1 MFTGLLTVAVLL
13 PIVAAVLILLFG
25 RDARTVRIF
34 AVAVSVVEFLLTL
47 FVFLNYDT
55 SEGADQFQMVDRVV
69 DWIPIESFE
78 VQYYLAV
85 DGLSAPLVMLT
96 GLLGMVAIFASWTI
110 GQQRREQGE
119 EPREREYFM
128 WLLALQGAVVGV
140 FTSLDFLLFFVFWEL
155 ELIPMFFLISVW
167 GSGRREYSAMK
178 FLIFTIL
185 GSAFMLVGILV
196 LYFSTGSFDMTELP
210 ALVRQAGTGLPA
222 LAVFLLLFVAFA
234 VKLPVWPLHTWL
246 PDAHTDAPTAAS
258 VMLAGVLLKM
268 GAYGMFRLGAIL
280 PDVLRDVSWA
290 LAALGV
296 INILYGASVVLRQ
309 TDMKRL
315 IAFSS
320 ISHMGFILLGLA
332 SAVGV
337 AGSVSPIGLTGAS
350 LQMFTHGVITG
361 MLFLLVGYVYERAHT
376 RHIPD
381 LGGLVGRMP
390 VLGAALLVAGLASLG
405 LPSTAGFVSEIHVFL
420 GTFPVWSWMT
430 ALGAFG
436 VVLTA
441 GYILWMIQRV
451 MLGPLNPR
459 FADLKDATPLE
470 LVPIAALIIAIMVVG
485 IFPSTLTDVFS
496 TGITPIVES
505 LQMDLTL
512 SRN

>member
-1 MFTGLLTVAVLL
+1 MFTGWLTLAVLL
-13 PIVAAVLILLFG
+13 PIGAAAVIALFG

-34 AVAVSVVEFLLTL
+34 AAAVSVVVFLLTL
-47 FVFLNYDT
+47 FIFLNYDT
-55 SEGADQFQMVDRVV
+55 SDGAAQYQMVDRVA

-78 VQYYLAV
+78 VQYFLAV

-96 GLLGMVAIFASWTI
+96 GLLGMVAVFASWSI
-110 GQQRREQGE
+110 EHRV
-119 EPREREYFM
+119 REYFV

-155 ELIPMFFLISVW
+155 ELIPMFFLISIW

-196 LYFSTGSFDMTELP
+196 LYFATGSFDMTEMP

-222 LAVFLLLFVAFA
+222 VVVFLLLFVAFA

-268 GAYGMFRLGAIL
+268 GAYGMFRLGGIL
-280 PDVLRDVSWA
+280 PDVLRDLSWA

-296 INILYGASVVLRQ
+296 INILYGAAVVLRQ

-320 ISHMGFILLGLA
+320 ISHMGFVLLGLA

-337 AGSVSPIGLTGAS
+337 AGQVSPVGLTGAS
-350 LQMFTHGVITG
+350 LQMFTHGAITG
-361 MLFLLVGYVYERAHT
+361 LLFLLVGYVYERAHT

-381 LGGLVGRMP
+381 LGGLAGRMP
-390 VLGAALLVAGLASLG
+390 ILGAALLVAGLASLG

-420 GTFPVWSWMT
+420 GTFPVWGWMT

-441 GYILWMIQRV
+441 GYILWMVQRV

-459 FADLKDATPLE
+459 FAELRDATPLE

-485 IFPSTLTDVFS
+485 IFPGTITDVFA
-496 TGITPIVES
+496 TGVEPIVES

>member
-1 MFTGLLTVAVLL
+1 MFL
-13 PIVAAVLILLFG
+13 PIGAAAFIALIG

-34 AVAVSVVEFLLTL
+34 AAVVVVVEFLLTL
-47 FVFLNYDT
+47 FIFLAYDT
-55 SEGADQFQMVDRVV
+55 SDGAAQYQMVDRVA
-69 DWIPIESFE
+69 DWIPIESFQ
-78 VQYYLAV
+78 VQYFLAV

-96 GLLGMVAIFASWTI
+96 GLLGLVAVFASWSI
-110 GQQRREQGE
+110 QERV
-119 EPREREYFM
+119 REYFV

-155 ELIPMFFLISVW
+155 ELIPMFFLISIW

-196 LYFSTGSFDMTELP
+196 LYFATGSFDMTEMP

-222 LAVFLLLFVAFA
+222 LLVFLLLFVAFA

-268 GAYGMFRLGAIL
+268 GAYGMFRLGGIL

-296 INILYGASVVLRQ
+296 INILYGAAVVLRQ

-320 ISHMGFILLGLA
+320 ISHMGFVLLGLA

-337 AGSVSPIGLTGAS
+337 AGQVSSIGLTGAS
-350 LQMFTHGVITG
+350 LQMFTHGAITG
-361 MLFLLVGYVYERAHT
+361 LLFLLVGYVYERAHT

-381 LGGLVGRMP
+381 LGGLAGRMP
-390 VLGAALLVAGLASLG
+390 ILGAALLVAGLASLG
-405 LPSTAGFVSEIHVFL
+405 LPSTAGFVSEIHVFI
-420 GTFPVWSWMT
+420 GTFPVWGWMT

-441 GYILWMIQRV
+441 GYILWMVQRV

-459 FADLKDATPLE
+459 FADLRDATPLE
-470 LVPIAALIIAIMVVG
+470 LVPIAALIIAIMAVG
-485 IFPSTLTDVFS
+485 IFPGTITDVFA
-496 TGITPIVES
+496 TGVKPIVES
-505 LQMDLTL
+505 LQTDLVL
-512 SRN
+512 SKIN

>member
-1 MFTGLLTVAVLL
+1 MFTGWLTLAVFL
-13 PIVAAVLILLFG
+13 PIGAAAFIALAG

-34 AVAVSVVEFLLTL
+34 AAVVSVVEFLLTL
-47 FVFLNYDT
+47 FIFLAYDT
-55 SEGADQFQMVDRVV
+55 SEGAAQYQMVDRVA

-78 VQYYLAV
+78 VQYFLAV

-96 GLLGMVAIFASWTI
+96 GLLGMVAVFASWSI
-110 GQQRREQGE
+110 QERV
-119 EPREREYFM
+119 REYFV

-155 ELIPMFFLISVW
+155 ELIPMFFLISIW

-196 LYFSTGSFDMTELP
+196 LYFATGSFDMTEMP
-210 ALVRQAGTGLPA
+210 ALVRQTGTGLPA

-234 VKLPVWPLHTWL
+234 VKLPLWPLHTWL

-268 GAYGMFRLGAIL
+268 GAYGMFRLGGIL

-296 INILYGASVVLRQ
+296 INILYGAAVVLRQ

-320 ISHMGFILLGLA
+320 ISHMGFVLLGLA

-337 AGSVSPIGLTGAS
+337 AGQVSPVGLTGAS
-350 LQMFTHGVITG
+350 LQMFTHGAITG
-361 MLFLLVGYVYERAHT
+361 LLFLLVGYVYERAHT

-381 LGGLVGRMP
+381 LGGLAGRMP
-390 VLGAALLVAGLASLG
+390 ILGAALLVAGLASLG
-405 LPSTAGFVSEIHVFL
+405 LPSTAGFVSEIHVFI
-420 GTFPVWSWMT
+420 GTFPVWGWMT

-441 GYILWMIQRV
+441 GYILWMVQRV

-459 FADLKDATPLE
+459 FAELRDATPLE

-485 IFPSTLTDVFS
+485 IFPGTITDVFA
-496 TGITPIVES
+496 TGVKPIVES
-505 LQMDLTL
+505 LQTDLVL
-512 SRN
+512 SRIN

>member
-1 MFTGLLTVAVLL
+1 MA
-13 PIVAAVLILLFG
+13 
-25 RDARTVRIF
+25 
-34 AVAVSVVEFLLTL
+34 
-47 FVFLNYDT
+47 
-55 SEGADQFQMVDRVV
+55 

-78 VQYYLAV
+78 VQYFLAV

-96 GLLGMVAIFASWTI
+96 GLLGMVAVFASWNI
-110 GQQRREQGE
+110 GEQREAQGE
-119 EPREREYFM
+119 DPRVREYFV

-155 ELIPMFFLISVW
+155 ELIPMFFLISIW

-185 GSAFMLVGILV
+185 GSAFMLVGILI
-196 LYFSTGSFDMTELP
+196 LYFTTGSFDMTGLP
-210 ALVRQAGTGLPA
+210 DLVRQAGSAIPA
-222 LAVFLLLFVAFA
+222 LLVFMLLFVAFA

-268 GAYGMFRLGAIL
+268 GAYGMFRLGSIL

-296 INILYGASVVLRQ
+296 INILYGAAVVLRQ

-320 ISHMGFILLGLA
+320 ISHMGFVLLGLS

-337 AGSVSPIGLTGAS
+337 AAGQVSSVGITGAS

-361 MLFLLVGYVYERAHT
+361 LLFLLVGYVYERAHT

-381 LGGLVGRMP
+381 LGGLAGRMP
-390 VLGAALLVAGLASLG
+390 ILGAALLVAGLASLG
-405 LPSTAGFVSEIHVFL
+405 LPSTAGFVSEIHVFI

-441 GYILWMIQRV
+441 GYILWMVQRV

-459 FADLKDATPLE
+459 FANLRDATPLE
-470 LVPIAALIIAIMVVG
+470 MVPIAALIIAIMVVG
-485 IFPSTLTDVFS
+485 IFPWTITDVFA
-496 TGITPIVES
+496 TGVES
-505 LQMDLTL
+505 IVKSLQ
-512 SRN
+512 SYEVIGRIN

>member
-1 MFTGLLTVAVLL
+1 M
-13 PIVAAVLILLFG
+13 
-25 RDARTVRIF
+25 
-34 AVAVSVVEFLLTL
+34 
-47 FVFLNYDT
+47 
-55 SEGADQFQMVDRVV
+55 
-69 DWIPIESFE
+69 
-78 VQYYLAV
+78 
-85 DGLSAPLVMLT
+85 
-96 GLLGMVAIFASWTI
+96 
-110 GQQRREQGE
+110 
-119 EPREREYFM
+119 
-128 WLLALQGAVVGV
+128 
-140 FTSLDFLLFFVFWEL
+140 DFLLFFIFWEL
-155 ELIPMFFLISVW
+155 ELIPMFFLISIW

-196 LYFSTGSFDMTELP
+196 LYFATGSFDMTEMP

-222 LAVFLLLFVAFA
+222 VVVFLLLFVAFA

-268 GAYGMFRLGAIL
+268 GAYGMFRLGGIL
-280 PDVLRDVSWA
+280 PDVLRDLSWA

-296 INILYGASVVLRQ
+296 INILYGAAVVLRQ

-320 ISHMGFILLGLA
+320 ISHMGFVLLGLA

-337 AGSVSPIGLTGAS
+337 AGQVSPVGLTGAS
-350 LQMFTHGVITG
+350 LQMFTHGAITG
-361 MLFLLVGYVYERAHT
+361 LLFLLVGYVYERAHT

-381 LGGLVGRMP
+381 LGGLAGRMP
-390 VLGAALLVAGLASLG
+390 ILGTALLVAGLASLG
-405 LPSTAGFVSEIHVFL
+405 LPSTAGFVSEIHVFI

-441 GYILWMIQRV
+441 GYILWMVQRV

-459 FADLKDATPLE
+459 FAELRDATPLE

-485 IFPSTLTDVFS
+485 IFPGTITDVFA
-496 TGITPIVES
+496 TGVEPIVES